1 MDEGTVQGSM
11 LVQTGLGL
19 MGLLQGILLFGFGFL
34 FSRIK
39 DAETKAEKGDLAV
52 LNSVEKALQ
61 QFEKTVREQRERLDE
76 ARETMLTKAEWR
88 EDLKELRSTLDRASQ
103 TAEASRSQVM
113 DRMADMAIAAER
125 VKSQAEAVATQIQ
138 NFVETQAELTTAVS
152 ELKIE
157 VQRRSSPLSPLVGG
171 G

>member
-1 MDEGTVQGSM
+1 
-11 LVQTGLGL
+11 